1 MHHKNI
7 LLVSATTRLHERMR
21 ELSHVIDVSIALANA
36 ASFSQA
42 AASGHTFDLI
52 ILDQKDLSQDV
63 ISTVENYSAQ
73 NGGIA
78 RLFVADLDNLSKF
91 VLPVQGKSDFILS
104 TATIQEF
111 SLRCSLLLWP
121 GTESTSRDLV
131 LLTTKRLTWLR
142 IRFIL
147 MNLLLILRIWSICCC
162 RSWQRIRLVHTR
174 VKLFCSVFGALS
186 TVVALEQ

>member
-21 ELSHVIDVSIALANA
+21 ELSYVIDIALANA
-36 ASFSQA
+36 ASFF
-42 AASGHTFDLI
+42 SGCGFWSYFDLI

-78 RLFVADLDNLSKF
+78 RLFVADLDVFLSLFCCSGQERFYF
-91 VLPVQGKSDFILS
+91 VYCNYPGVCMVL
-104 TATIQEF
+104 AA
-111 SLRCSLLLWP
+111 LWP

-131 LLTTKRLTWLR
+131 IVDNIKVPG
-142 IRFIL
+142 
-147 MNLLLILRIWSICCC
+147 NVSG
-162 RSWQRIRLVHTR
+162 H
-174 VKLFCSVFGALS
+174 
-186 TVVALEQ
+186 